1 MLKKLPQISLIVF
14 GLLSIIASVLFFVG
28 LGDETFISPNT
39 FEEMT
44 DSSFSD
50 LFLGWAYVL
59 FAIAF
64 CLVIIFSVIGFVKNF
79 KYAPKKAVR
88 TLVVLVVLVAIF
100 VISWSCGSAEEL
112 KIVGYDGTDNVG
124 FWAQF
129 SDMIIFTAYTLV
141 AGTVL
146 ALIGS
151 IIYSKVK

>member
-14 GLLSIIASVLFFVG
+14 GLLSIIASVLFFAG
-28 LGDETFISPNT
+28 LGKETFISPNT

-79 KYAPKKAVR
+79 KDAPKKAVR
-88 TLVVLVVLVAIF
+88 TLVVLIVLVAVF
-100 VISWSCGSAEEL
+100 VISWACGSADEL
-112 KIVGYDGTDNVG
+112 KIVGYDGGQNVG

-141 AGTVL
+141 CATVV

>member
-14 GLLSIIASVLFFVG
+14 GALSIIVSVLFFVG
-28 LGDETFISPNT
+28 LGDATFISPNT

-59 FAIAF
+59 FAITV
-64 CLVIIFSVIGFVKNF
+64 CMVIIFSVIGFCKNF
-79 KYAPKKAVR
+79 KDEPKKAIR
-88 TLVVLVVLVAIF
+88 TLIVLVVLVAVF
-100 VISWSCGSAEEL
+100 VISWLCGSSEEL
-112 KIVGYDGTDNVG
+112 KIIGYDGTDNVG

-141 AGTVL
+141 AATVV

-151 IIYSKVK
+151 IIYSKSK

>member
-1 MLKKLPQISLIVF
+1 
-14 GLLSIIASVLFFVG
+14 
-28 LGDETFISPNT
+28 
-39 FEEMT
+39 MT

-79 KYAPKKAVR
+79 KDAPKKAVR
-88 TLVVLVVLVAIF
+88 TLVVLIVLVAVF
-100 VISWSCGSAEEL
+100 VISWACGSADEL
-112 KIVGYDGTDNVG
+112 KIVGYDGGQNVG

-141 AGTVL
+141 CATVV

>member
-1 MLKKLPQISLIVF
+1 MLKKLPQISLIIF
-14 GLLSIIASVLFFVG
+14 GFLSIIASVLFFLG
-28 LGDETFISPNT
+28 LGNATFTSPNT

-44 DSSFSD
+44 DSTFSD

-59 FAIAF
+59 FAITV
-64 CLVIIFSVIGFVKNF
+64 CLVLIFSIIGFAKNF
-79 KYAPKKAVR
+79 KDAPKKAIR
-88 TLVVLVVLVAIF
+88 TLIVLVVLVAVF
-100 VISWSCGSAEEL
+100 VISWSCGSSDEL

-129 SDMIIFTAYTLV
+129 SDMIIYTAYTLV
-141 AGTVL
+141 VCTVV

>member
-79 KYAPKKAVR
+79 KDAPKKAVR
-88 TLVVLVVLVAIF
+88 TLVVLIVLVAVF
-100 VISWSCGSAEEL
+100 VISWACGSADEL
-112 KIVGYDGTDNVG
+112 KIVGYDGGQNVG

-141 AGTVL
+141 AATIIAL
-146 ALIGS
+146 AGS
-151 IIYSKVK
+151 VIYSKVK